1 MIVFCSTYL
10 QMSVNP
16 GCKHVLGENIERHF
30 TVFAWCEALFLKM
43 VIVAAALTLTLFH
56 QSHIKNA
63 PGI

>member
-1 MIVFCSTYL
+1 
-10 QMSVNP
+10 MSVNP